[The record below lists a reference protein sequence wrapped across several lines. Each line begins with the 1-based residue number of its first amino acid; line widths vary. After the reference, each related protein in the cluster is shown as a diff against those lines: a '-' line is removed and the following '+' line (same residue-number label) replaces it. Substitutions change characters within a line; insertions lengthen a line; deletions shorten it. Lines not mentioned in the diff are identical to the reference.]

1 MSQTETT
8 PATEPAIPPD
18 PIVHKSYAVPIWIS
32 SLAVVLATVL
42 TIADEGWFRRP
53 YKGVQAKYRE
63 TYSAYLEKVEVK
75 RRAFYDGVLLKLDEF
90 TAISKQAADA
100 AAACDEE
107 RAKIQA

>member
-18 PIVHKSYAVPIWIS
+18 PIVHKSYAVPIALA
-32 SLAVVLATVL
+32 SLAVVAATVL

-53 YKGVQAKYRE
+53 YKGVQEKYRE

-75 RRAFYDGVLLKLDEF
+75 RSAFYDGVLLKLDDY
-90 TAISKQAADA
+90 TKIAKAADEA
-100 AAACDEE
+100 YAACRDEAA
-107 RAKIQA
+107 RI